1 MSGIPDIEPY
11 SMPIP
16 SELLENIATWK
27 IDPKRVVLLVH
38 DMQKYFVKR
47 IPNENPKAALIKNIS
62 LIKNRCEK
70 LNVPVAF
77 TAQNGGMTDSERGLL
92 KYFWGAGMKVDRE
105 DRRIIKELTPSKK
118 NWMFVKWRY
127 SAFYKSDL
135 LRKIRESQRDQLI
148 ICGIYAHIGVLCTA
162 IDSFSHD
169 IQTFLVPDA
178 IADFSKTHHHMA
190 LNYAAQCCSVNMFSH
205 EILV

>member
-1 MSGIPDIEPY
+1 MSGIPDIQPY
-11 SMPIP
+11 SMPTP
-16 SELLENIATWK
+16 SELPKNIATWK

-38 DMQKYFVKR
+38 DMQQYFVKR
-47 IPNENPKAALIKNIS
+47 IPHENPKAALIKNIS

-70 LNVPVAF
+70 LNIPVAF

-92 KYFWGAGMKVDRE
+92 KYFWGSGMKVDRE
-105 DRRIIKELTPSKK
+105 DRRIIEELTPSKK
-118 NWMFVKWRY
+118 NWMFSKWRY

-135 LRKIRESQRDQLI
+135 LRQIRESQRDQLI
-148 ICGIYAHIGVLCTA
+148 ICGVYAHIGVLCTA

-190 LNYAAQCCSVNMFSH
+190 LNYAAQCCSVNVFSY